1 MQVVAQ
7 LVGES
12 PLPWEGD
19 RDSGSNLLRGAGR
32 LRDSVLQLL
41 HRDASQRLAV
51 ADFVAACSRFLET
64 TSTTPQ
70 ATEQESEPT
79 TEPTMPPTPPTQE

>member
-70 ATEQESEPT
+70 ATEQELSLIHI
-79 TEPTMPPTPPTQE
+79 